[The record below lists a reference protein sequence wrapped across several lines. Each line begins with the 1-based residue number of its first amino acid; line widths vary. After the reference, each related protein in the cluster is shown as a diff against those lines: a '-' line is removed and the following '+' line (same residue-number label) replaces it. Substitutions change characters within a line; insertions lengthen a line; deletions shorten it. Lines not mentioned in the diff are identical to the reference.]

1 MGTGKPSNTTF
12 VILLTRYVAV
22 LAGAFLVFFGSLA
35 ACSSAFERNS
45 FRYRLTVEIE
55 TPEGPKLGSGVVEI
69 AEKRSWLGTA
79 RTFAKGEAVVVDL
92 GAQGLL
98 AVLLSG
104 REGPAWG
111 FTDATR
117 IAFQNFA
124 DDPSSARGF
133 EDVRR
138 EIKRYAFGR
147 FEKELG
153 LAQLPAMVRI
163 RDASDPSTITRV
175 DPLNFE
181 AAFNS
186 MASFKRATLETTR
199 DAVTSN
205 PVWKNWLVG
214 EEPDSGRV
222 LKRDDKGMALV
233 LVRRSDFV
241 R

>member
-1 MGTGKPSNTTF
+1 MSKSSHTTL
-12 VILLTRYVAV
+12 IGLLPRYVAV
-22 LAGAFLVFFGSLA
+22 LAGALLVVVGGLA

-55 TPEGPKLGSGVVEI
+55 TPEGPRLGSGVVEI
-69 AEKRSWLGTA
+69 AESRGWLGTA
-79 RTFAKGEAVVVDL
+79 PTFAKGEAVVVDL

-104 REGPAWG
+104 QEGPAG
-111 FTDATR
+111 GYTDARR
-117 IAFQNFA
+117 IAFANFA
-124 DDPSSARGF
+124 ADASSVGGS
-133 EDVRR
+133 ENVRR
-138 EIKRYAFGR
+138 EIKRYASGSFR
-147 FEKELG
+147 RDLG

-163 RDASDPSTITRV
+163 RDATDPSTIMRV

-199 DAVTSN
+199 EAVTSN
-205 PVWKNWLVG
+205 PIWKNWLVG
-214 EEPDSGRV
+214 EGPDSGRV
-222 LKRDDKGMALV
+222 LKRDEKGMALDRV
-233 LVRRSDFV
+233 WRSDFI